1 MEETMKKHVIAASL
15 AATLFAVSPAQSQTR
30 HEVTQVVATVSFA
43 FLPVY
48 VAQHMGFFEAEGV
61 NLKTVTASS
70 AQAGLASVASGSAAY
85 YLSTPVAGARS
96 AAQGAPMLN
105 CGALMTENPTNI
117 VVSDAV
123 AKKFNIQ
130 DPAALPISR
139 RIEILKGLRL
149 AAHTPGSSPDLTL
162 RYLAR
167 QSGLDSER
175 DMQVLPIVQNAI
187 LAALENNRID
197 GFAYSS
203 PLADQAI
210 VRYGAKRLISMAA
223 GEYPPLAGQLSI
235 TMVCNKE
242 WVEKQTEAAAAT
254 IRAVWRAM
262 RLMKTDP
269 AQARTAARKAFASM
283 EDKVFDAAFETNLRA
298 FPDSPRLSEK
308 QMTEALA
315 FHTATGGTPINVKLE
330 ATYSNRAVDLAA
342 KTMK

>member
-1 MEETMKKHVIAASL
+1 MNKRIITLSL
-15 AATLFAVSPAQSQTR
+15 AAALCAAAPVQAQLR

-48 VAQHMGFFEAEGV
+48 VAQHMGYFEAEGV
-61 NLKTVTASS
+61 DLKTVTAST
-70 AQAGLASVASGSAAY
+70 AQAGLAAVAKGPAAY
-85 YLSTPVAGARS
+85 YLSTPVAGARA

-105 CGALMTENPTNI
+105 CGALMTQNPTNI
-117 VVSDAV
+117 VVSAAV
-123 AKKFNIQ
+123 AKKFNLQ
-130 DPAALPISR
+130 DPSSLPMAR
-139 RIEILKGLRL
+139 RIEMLKGLRL

-210 VRYGAKRLISMAA
+210 VKYGARRLISMAG
-223 GEYPPLAGQLSI
+223 GEYQPLAGQLSI

-254 IRAVWRAM
+254 LRAVWRAM
-262 RLMKTDP
+262 RLMQSDP
-269 AQARTAARKAFASM
+269 AQARAAARKAFSGM
-283 EDKVFDAAFETNLRA
+283 EDAVFDAAFDTNLKA
-298 FPDSPRLSEK
+298 FPDSPRISVA
-308 QMTEALA
+308 QMNEALEY
-315 FHTATGGTPINVKLE
+315 HTATGGTPITVKVE
-330 ATYSNRAVDLAA
+330 DTFSNRAVDLAA
-342 KTMK
+342 QSMK